1 MKVTFSHDALA
12 DAVLIVKDPRY
23 YNRGVGLA
31 AGPKEAS
38 VLGSLTIHSSLRE
51 G

>member
-12 DAVLIVKDPRY
+12 DAILIVKDPRY
-23 YNRGVGLA
+23 YNRDAGLA

-38 VLGSLTIHSSLRE
+38 VLGPQTIHSSLQE